1 MLYLMA
7 QLWLFLLLALVVGIF
22 TGWLTCKSR

>member
-1 MLYLMA
+1 MLYLVA
-7 QLWLFLLLALVVGIF
+7 QLWLFMLLALVVGIL